1 MTDLKKNSAA
11 GKSTQTSPPVALIT
25 GAARRIGACIA
36 HKLHQQGYRVVVHYH
51 HSSTEARALVS
62 QLNQLRPDSAIALQA
77 DLNNSHAVRQLA
89 EAAQNQWH
97 RLDLLVN
104 NASTFYPTSLK
115 DSTDQ
120 QWDDLINSN
129 LKAAY
134 FLSSYLAD
142 SLRQSEGAVIN
153 LVDIHAQRGLPG
165 YPIYS
170 IAKAGLQMMTL
181 SLAKELAPQVRV
193 NGVAPGPILWP
204 ENEASV
210 SDSEKQAIIV
220 KTLLKKH
227 GHPDDIARAVLFL
240 SQQSFITGQI
250 LAVDGGKSLYSH

>member
-1 MTDLKKNSAA
+1 MTDSQCQST
-11 GKSTQTSPPVALIT
+11 GKTASESNTPVALIT

-36 HKLHQQGYRVVVHYH
+36 RLLHQQGYRVVIHYH
-51 HSSTEARALVS
+51 RSATEAGALVK
-62 QLNQLRPDSAIALQA
+62 QLNHLRADSAIALQA
-77 DLNNSHAVRQLA
+77 DLNDSDAVRQLA
-89 EAAQNQWH
+89 ETAQTQWH

-104 NASTFYPTSLK
+104 NASAFYPTSLQ

-120 QWDDLINSN
+120 QWDELINSN

-134 FLSSYLAD
+134 FLSSYLAG
-142 SLRQSEGAVIN
+142 SLRQSKGAVIN

-210 SDSEKQAIIV
+210 SDSEKQAIIA

-240 SQQSFITGQI
+240 AQQSFITGQI